1 MQSPIPSFINSLR
14 CLSSILKKAEQH
26 CKDRKIDPE
35 TLLTTRLFPDMLN
48 LKTNVFIACDTA
60 KGLAARLSQTENPKY
75 EDNESTF
82 EELQT
87 RISKTIKFM
96 EPVPEASFE
105 GAETREVILRFGK
118 QETKFI
124 GADYLSGFA
133 TPNFYFHMAT
143 AHGILRHNGVEIGK
157 RDFLGPQ

>member
-1 MQSPIPSFINSLR
+1 MCLNSAFSSNEIFASSATISSF
-14 CLSSILKKAEQH
+14 EV
-26 CKDRKIDPE
+26 
-35 TLLTTRLFPDMLN
+35 LTN
-48 LKTNVFIACDTA
+48 
-60 KGLAARLSQTENPKY
+60 GLISTMA
-75 EDNESTF
+75 NESTF

-96 EPVPEASFE
+96 ESVPEASFE

-143 AHGILRHNGVEIGK
+143 VHGILRHNGVEIGK
-157 RDFLGPQ
+157 RDFLGSQ